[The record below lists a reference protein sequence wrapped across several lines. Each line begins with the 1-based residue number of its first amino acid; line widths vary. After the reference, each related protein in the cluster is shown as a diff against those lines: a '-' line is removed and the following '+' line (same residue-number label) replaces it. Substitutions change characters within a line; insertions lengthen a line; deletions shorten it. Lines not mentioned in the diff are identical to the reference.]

1 MGWVF
6 WYYSRTLKI
15 SHQISFPVCANITLP
30 KPTGKRTA
38 KSFTTPSHK
47 RIPIFDKFRNKMC
60 SQRGSTVRFL
70 DCHKTSG
77 DPCRISRRTG
87 QGKQNEHIH
96 TFPARGSIERPQS
109 NKDLHACSASDTLSI
124 MAAHSKLKPNLWR
137 GREQIICHEMQ
148 NSEYCLFLI

>member
-6 WYYSRTLKI
+6 RYYSRTLKI

-109 NKDLHACSASDTLSI
+109 NKDLHACSASDTSSI

>member
-1 MGWVF
+1 MSILILF
-6 WYYSRTLKI
+6 QNPENPTSDIL
-15 SHQISFPVCANITLP
+15 PCVCKHHTS
-30 KPTGKRTA
+30 KTYWKETA